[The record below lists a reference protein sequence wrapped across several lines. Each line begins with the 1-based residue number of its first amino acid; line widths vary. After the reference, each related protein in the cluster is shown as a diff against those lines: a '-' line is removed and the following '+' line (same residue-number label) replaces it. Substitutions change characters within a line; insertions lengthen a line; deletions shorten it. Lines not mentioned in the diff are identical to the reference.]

1 MEINIIEFIKGNK
14 NYAEVMAADFIKA
27 ALKYFRSGEDKV
39 KLIKYRLV
47 NQRFF
52 VEYGINFALPA
63 EVKRIVQDIA
73 TDPTPENKEIDLG
86 VLYHLT
92 KSPVLPLKARGKYQ
106 RYASW
111 GAGFK
116 EKDQNAKGKKL
127 RDDARKNDEITNP
140 KSPRDSFS
148 TAYSYYIYNKELIEK
163 NQPVLENLVEQAKN
177 PYSIKQARESYK
189 KRREKEKS
197 EPEVAARSGRGR
209 GVRRAVSTATPDL
222 RYNIRKPKPSGFVGN
237 YQGNLKKFYTNIPR
251 LTGVAGGYKPGK
263 LTDSKYG
270 YRTHYMGVITAN
282 EIIKQLRDHIEI
294 SVKKE
299 SNEKRIANL
308 SQLLESKLL
317 GFNTELL
324 VEQDQNKLKE
334 LLEKLTKIQSALREQ
349 GGTPRTRPTEDKFV
363 QGQLLKQYN
372 DILSKLVFKDGKID
386 FDATLKAMEEKP
398 AVAAKGEPAKE
409 VVKRPSETSCFY
421 AIDRT
426 ISGVTDMSP
435 TKIWAFVGES
445 WDNWY
450 KEALELLED
459 EAASRQFYYLSGPQ
473 SSYLGVVK
481 SMDKNAALN
490 INLFCVSRYMEKFL
504 LNLEGNGIAA
514 QNLAQSKKEP
524 VQNYSNFVGQ
534 DGTFATSRA
543 NKLAIVI
550 RLVLAAIPKL
560 RKNQNQ
566 NAIVTGDKGLATT
579 QQQAAAQDKAAAIA
593 TKPSK
598 AVAVGARGAAKPA
611 AKAPLGT
618 QNNPFKD
625 RSAWLQWQT
634 KTPAKQRKNN
644 VVYFVYPDKDDKP
657 LLQKIEYGANGNIK
671 PTAAAATA
679 KAAPAGAAKAPLG
692 SRNNPFPTYEAY
704 VSYHKKSNNS
714 DLANKII
721 FVRIEEFNGIYKYE
735 YDSKGELVNAKGKRV
750 QESIKEKREK
760 LLNEA
765 IFKKLVK

>member
-1 MEINIIEFIKGNK
+1 MSIITERLLSQINEETLNEAKGSRKDSKGEPASGVKTAPSTDTPKSGMSAVLDKTSTPAKNAYKFAKVNENGKFLTIKISVDNFAKNLRNNDDIGDKEKKKALQKINAAFLYKVGWDLFDKAAGKTRLKLSPDGVGKVKGGELLPKGKSWDNEASKEVYDNRTNKNTTLYYYWSLINPTRTAIDKPHMILDKDGIRVVMAVTIKNKEFSKAANLDKGADLLNLPKSKNDLKLIDLINIAKAWDDFDEDALRADIKGTK
-14 NYAEVMAADFIKA
+14 
-27 ALKYFRSGEDKV
+27 
-39 KLIKYRLV
+39 
-47 NQRFF
+47 
-52 VEYGINFALPA
+52 
-63 EVKRIVQDIA
+63 IA
-73 TDPTPENKEIDLG
+73 
-86 VLYHLT
+86 
-92 KSPVLPLKARGKYQ
+92 SRG
-106 RYASW
+106 
-111 GAGFK
+111 
-116 EKDQNAKGKKL
+116 AKG
-127 RDDARKNDEITNP
+127 
-140 KSPRDSFS
+140 
-148 TAYSYYIYNKELIEK
+148 
-163 NQPVLENLVEQAKN
+163 
-177 PYSIKQARESYK
+177 
-189 KRREKEKS
+189 RR
-197 EPEVAARSGRGR
+197 RR
-209 GVRRAVSTATPDL
+209 VRRAVSTAAALPS
-222 RYNIRKPKPSGFVGN
+222 YNIRKPKPSGFVGN

-324 VEQDQNKLKE
+324 VEQNENKLKE

-398 AVAAKGEPAKE
+398 AVAAKGEPAKPAKE
-409 VVKRPSETSCFY
+409 VVKRPSEGSCFY

-435 TKIWAFVGES
+435 TKIWASVGES

-459 EAASRQFYYLSGPQ
+459 EAASSQFYYLSGPQ

-481 SMDKNAALN
+481 SMDKAAKAALN

-550 RLVLAAIPKL
+550 RKVLAAIPKL

-634 KTPAKQRKNN
+634 KTPAEQRKNN
-644 VVYFVYPDKDDKP
+644 VVYFVYPDKDGKP
-657 LLQKIEYGANGNIK
+657 LFQKIEYDANGNIK
-671 PTAAAATA
+671 PTATA
-679 KAAPAGAAKAPLG
+679 KAASAATQK
-692 SRNNPFPTYEAY
+692 
-704 VSYHKKSNNS
+704 
-714 DLANKII
+714 
-721 FVRIEEFNGIYKYE
+721 
-735 YDSKGELVNAKGKRV
+735 
-750 QESIKEKREK
+750 ESIKQKREK